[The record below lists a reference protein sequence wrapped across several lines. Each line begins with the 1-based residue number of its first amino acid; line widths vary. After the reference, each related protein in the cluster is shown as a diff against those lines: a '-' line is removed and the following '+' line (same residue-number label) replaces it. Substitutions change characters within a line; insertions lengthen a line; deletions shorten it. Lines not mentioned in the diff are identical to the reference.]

1 MSKRTRNEIDHYP
14 DEIIEIENKASL
26 NDSPRS
32 IRQLQIMKPI
42 DRKAYYS
49 IVTLLMVI
57 FTLYIYII
65 YYDFK
70 NI

>member
-1 MSKRTRNEIDHYP
+1 MSKRTRNEIDRSP
-14 DEIIEIENKASL
+14 NEIVEIENKASL

-49 IVTLLMVI
+49 IVTLLMVTSI
-57 FTLYIYII
+57 LLTVLI
-65 YYDFK
+65 
-70 NI
+70 

>member
-1 MSKRTRNEIDHYP
+1 MSNRTTRNDCSP
-14 DEIIEIENKASL
+14 DESDDIGNNIIL
-26 NDSPRS
+26 NESPRS

-57 FTLYIYII
+57 FILYL
-65 YYDFK
+65 
-70 NI
+70 

>member
-1 MSKRTRNEIDHYP
+1 MSKRTRNEFDRSP
-14 DEIIEIENKASL
+14 DESVEIENKANL

-49 IVTLLMVI
+49 IVTLLMVSLTS
-57 FTLYIYII
+57 FYS
-65 YYDFK
+65 
-70 NI
+70 

>member
-1 MSKRTRNEIDHYP
+1 MSKRTRNEIDRSP
-14 DEIIEIENKASL
+14 NEIVEIENKANL

-49 IVTLLMVI
+49 IVTLLMVTSI
-57 FTLYIYII
+57 LLTVLI
-65 YYDFK
+65 
-70 NI
+70 

>member
-1 MSKRTRNEIDHYP
+1 MTKRTRNEFDECSPGESVEID
-14 DEIIEIENKASL
+14 NKVSL

-57 FTLYIYII
+57 IAHLCTYNTYF
-65 YYDFK
+65 D
-70 NI
+70 